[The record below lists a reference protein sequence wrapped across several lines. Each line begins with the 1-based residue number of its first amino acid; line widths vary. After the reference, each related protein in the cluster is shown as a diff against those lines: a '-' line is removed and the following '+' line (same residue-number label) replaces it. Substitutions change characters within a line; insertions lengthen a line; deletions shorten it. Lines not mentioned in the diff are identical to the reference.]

1 MKENFPHEIFLR
13 YKPAKLL
20 VTLREGPK
28 NITMVSKAVDLT
40 YSHTIKILDLLNELG
55 IVEFEEKGRV
65 KIVKLTDIGEDIAR
79 TLDSLMSKLNRLKKK
94 P

>member
-1 MKENFPHEIFLR
+1 MKENYPHEIFLR

-20 VTLREGPK
+20 TTLREGPK
-28 NITMVSKAVDLT
+28 NITMLSKAVDLT

-65 KIVKLTDIGEDIAR
+65 KIVKLTDIGEDLAR
-79 TLDSLMSKLNRLKKK
+79 TLDTLISKLSKLKKK
-94 P
+94 I